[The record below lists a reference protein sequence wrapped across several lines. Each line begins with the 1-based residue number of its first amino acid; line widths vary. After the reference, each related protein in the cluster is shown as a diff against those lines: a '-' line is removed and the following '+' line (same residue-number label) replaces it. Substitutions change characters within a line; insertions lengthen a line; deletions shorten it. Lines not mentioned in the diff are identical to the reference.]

1 MEDYIVTATAA
12 GSTVRAFVAVTTNMV
27 SAALETHHLTPVTTA
42 ALGRTITA
50 AALMS
55 KMLKSEKDSLTIQI
69 KGEGPIGGIVVVSDV
84 AANVKGYVYNPEV
97 DLPLKSNGKLD
108 VSGAV
113 GKKGYMNVIRDLG
126 LKEPYIGFVDLVSGE
141 IAEDIAYYFA
151 LSEQIPTV
159 VSLGVLIDTD
169 GSVIN
174 AGGFILQLMPNA
186 EEKMISYIENTI
198 ASIPSI
204 SRLLSSGETP
214 EGILDILFGE
224 KDLIIMDQSPCKYQC
239 NCSKDRMER
248 NIISLG
254 KEEILSIINEQ
265 QGAEVECHFCNK
277 KYFITKEELLAFV
290 E

>member
-1 MEDYIVTATAA
+1 MEDYIITATAA
-12 GSTVRAFVAVTTNMV
+12 GTTVRTFVAVTTNMV
-27 SAALETHHLTPVTTA
+27 SNALATHALTPVTTA
-42 ALGRTITA
+42 ALGRTISA

-69 KGEGPIGGIVVVSDV
+69 KGDGPIGGIVVVSDMY
-84 AANVKGYVYNPEV
+84 ANVKGYVYNPEV
-97 DLPLKSNGKLD
+97 NLPLKENGKLD

-141 IAEDIAYYFA
+141 IGEDLAYYYA
-151 LSEQIPTV
+151 LSEQVPTV

-169 GSVIN
+169 GSVLN
-174 AGGFILQLMPNA
+174 AGGFIIQLMPDA
-186 EEKMISYIENTI
+186 DEKIISYIENTI

-204 SRLLSSGETP
+204 SGLLSSGETP
-214 EGILDILFGE
+214 EGILDIIFGE
-224 KDLIIMDQSPCKYQC
+224 KDLKIIEKSPCKYQC

-254 KEEILSIINEQ
+254 KEEILSIIEQQ

-277 KYFITKEELLAFV
+277 KYLFTKDELLALI
-290 E
+290 